1 MREEVIV
8 SRNCEA
14 IMIPSGERV
23 LVPEGA
29 RATITQSLGG
39 SYTLI
44 TDRGLMVRVS
54 GKEVEAIGKEP
65 ENVPQAEEAAPATKE
80 ELESLVWD
88 QLKTCYDPEIPV
100 NIVDLGLVYLC
111 ELEDAD
117 GAKNVKIKM
126 TLTAPGCGMGP
137 VLASDVKS
145 KVESLP
151 GVKEAAVIGKPDPR
165 KGEQPVAFVAANEG
179 TVLEEKALQRFV
191 KERLADYKVPRKVV
205 FMPALPRNA
214 TGKILKM
221 ALRQME

>member
-1 MREEVIV
+1 MNMREEVTLT
-8 SRNCEA
+8 RNAEA
-14 IMIPSGERV
+14 VMIPSGEKV

-44 TDRGLMVRVS
+44 TERGLMVRVS
-54 GKEVEAIGKEP
+54 GREVEAIGKP
-65 ENVPQAEEAAPATKE
+65 VDSVPDVAPGE
-80 ELESLVWD
+80 ELAPEKLEEMVWD

-111 ELEDAD
+111 ELEEAG

-151 GVKEAAVIGKPDPR
+151 GVKQAEVEVVFDPMWDRSMMSEAAK
-165 KGEQPVAFVAANEG
+165 
-179 TVLEEKALQRFV
+179 LQLGMF
-191 KERLADYKVPRKVV
+191 Y
-205 FMPALPRNA
+205 
-214 TGKILKM
+214 
-221 ALRQME
+221 